1 MMTFACADRARRW
14 GVASLVALCAF
25 VAPSAASS
33 QSDPIFPPVF
43 VHTTIEPASPCTDST
58 VHLNVHLADPC
69 LRVVSF
75 SPSASPPLLLVRR
88 LTRQGDSCATV
99 PNLDR
104 RYSLGRFPAGEHV
117 YTVRVRTEVP
127 NDSGYAVSWQD
138 RPLAFVV
145 RPNCAS
151 GGALPHGLQFEMGT
165 ALLGGPIPAIACPDV
180 PSKVRFSGVLAS
192 SCERYTGYRFIP
204 SVNQTNRDL
213 LLVDMALRCPDSLTM
228 CLAEVRYFR
237 DSVDV
242 PSQGP
247 GPRLFDVLVVHHLS
261 CADSLPRTVAA
272 ASFPYTV
279 ADSCPGAPPP
289 PPAGLPHG
297 VEIAIGRPAAC
308 DSCPPVT
315 CPNAPV
321 LVKLRAFTENSCV
334 RYTGMR
340 VLPLAG
346 MPDRD
351 VLEVGFRT
359 VCPDSLQP
367 CLMYAALVADSTWLP
382 GQAPGAHRLEVRVVD
397 SACAD
402 SVLGVASRLL
412 TYTALDSCG
421 GPPPPPPSPTC
432 THPYLFPRGVI
443 ATDLPDITVSPC
455 DLRVG
460 PGGTGSIELN
470 TWTGTPLAGLQGVML
485 PPKGPLH
492 LDRIEAVGAASGM
505 HLQTQRRE
513 DGGIAWAIWA
523 DHGAPIATN
532 QLVPVLRVFVRADSV
547 TERRI
552 EVSMGSSVTA
562 ASDSLGRSVG
572 LCVDP
577 FYDPYQ
583 VWACVG
589 TAMAP
594 VSCDAN
600 GDGQT
605 NVADL
610 VRMVRCWFRPAECPD
625 TLLSRP
631 DCNHDGAFHLDDVLC
646 CARTILGGRRDSTAH
661 APAHLRFAFGEARM
675 VGGVLQVPLTMSG
688 GGDLGG
694 ALLRL
699 EYPADRYES
708 GEWMTA
714 GGVPAG
720 GGEIGT
726 TSWTVVT
733 EHGTSDLLLGLLRL
747 DDAAADE
754 VTTVLQ
760 FRLRAGQSHGGAVS
774 IAESELTAPDGA
786 ALTLDLGGVQ
796 APLNPNTAA
805 TPPAR
810 LALSAAR
817 PNPSA
822 GRTTFAV
829 ALPAPG
835 DVDLAI
841 YDLAGR
847 RVITLWRGTLAA
859 GEREFAWDGTRAK
872 SGVYFA
878 RLVVNGEVRST
889 RVVLRRDR

>member
-1 MMTFACADRARRW
+1 MYSTSLSAHAWRW
-14 GVASLVALCAF
+14 GAALLIAACVLVAPA
-25 VAPSAASS
+25 AASTNT
-33 QSDPIFPPVF
+33 DPIFPPLL
-43 VHTTIEPASPCTDST
+43 VHTTIEPASPCMDST
-58 VHLNVHLADPC
+58 VYLNVHLADPC

-75 SPSASPPLLLVRR
+75 SPLSDPPMLLVRR
-88 LTRQGDSCATV
+88 ASRQGDSCAVV
-99 PNLDR
+99 PDIDR
-104 RYSLGRFPAGEHV
+104 RYSLGRFAAGEHT
-117 YTVRVRTEVP
+117 YSLRVRTEVP
-127 NDSGYAVSWQD
+127 SDSGYAVSWQD
-138 RPLAFVV
+138 RVLAFTV
-145 RPNCAS
+145 RPSCSA
-151 GGALPHGLQFEMGT
+151 GGTLPHWLQFTMGDI
-165 ALLGGPIPAIACPDV
+165 LLGGPFPATTCPGV
-180 PSKVRFSGVLAS
+180 PTTVRFSGVVTS
-192 SCERYTGYRFIP
+192 SCERYSGYRFIP
-204 SVNQTNRDL
+204 KVNQTDRDL
-213 LLVDMALRCPDSLTM
+213 LLLDMSLRCPDSLTM
-228 CLAEVRYFR
+228 CLASVENFR
-237 DSVDV
+237 DSVV
-242 PSQGP
+242 IPALGP
-247 GPRLFDVLVVHHLS
+247 GPRRLEVLVVHHLS
-261 CADSLPRTVAA
+261 CPDSLPRTVAS

-279 ADSCPGAPPP
+279 ADSCAPPP
-289 PPAGLPHG
+289 PPPPAMLPHG
-297 VEIAIGRPAAC
+297 VQVAIGRPAAC

-315 CPNAPV
+315 CPDVPV
-321 LVKLRAFTENSCV
+321 LVKLRAFPENSCV
-334 RYTGMR
+334 QYTGMR
-340 VLPLAG
+340 ILPLAG

-351 VLEVGFRT
+351 VIEVGFRT
-359 VCPDSLQP
+359 VCPDTVRP
-367 CLMYAALVADSTWLP
+367 CLMYAESVTDSLWLP
-382 GQAPGAHRLEVRVVD
+382 GQAPGRHRLEVRIVD
-397 SACAD
+397 VACRD
-402 SVLGVASRLL
+402 SVLGVASQLL

-421 GPPPPPPSPTC
+421 GPPPPSRDC
-432 THPYLFPRGVI
+432 THPYLFPRGQVV
-443 ATDLPDITVSPC
+443 TDLPDITVSPC

-460 PGGTGSIELN
+460 PGGIASIELN

-492 LDRIEAVGAASGM
+492 LDRIELSGAAIGM
-505 HLQTQRRE
+505 HLQTQRHE

-547 TERRI
+547 TDRRI

-577 FYDPYQ
+577 FADPYQ

-600 GDGQT
+600 GDGRT

-646 CARTILGGRRDSTAH
+646 CARTILGGGRDSTAH
-661 APAHLRFAFGEARM
+661 APAHLRFAFGEPRL
-675 VGGVLQVPLTMSG
+675 VGDVLQVPLTMSG
-688 GGDLGG
+688 GGELGG

-699 EYPADRYES
+699 EYPAERYES
-708 GEWMTA
+708 GEWTAA

-733 EHGTSDLLLGLLRL
+733 EHGVSDVLLGLLRL
-747 DDAAADE
+747 DDAATDE

-786 ALTLDLGGVQ
+786 ALALDLGGVQ
-796 APLNPNTAA
+796 APLNPNTSAA
-805 TPPAR
+805 PPAR

-822 GRTTFAV
+822 GRTSFAV
-829 ALPAPG
+829 ALPAAG
-835 DVDLAI
+835 DVDLAV

-847 RVITLWRGTLAA
+847 RVATLWHGPLAA
-859 GEREFAWDGTRAK
+859 GEREFAWDGTSAR